1 MIHFHLIIDDSN
13 RQFFINESANGM
25 RMHYE
30 MQLAARMKNRRLR
43 DTDFWAESREAILD
57 HMKRWLPIQ
66 GRVDFARHNFK
77 LRHYPAAWSDA
88 GLWPPRRPHADLRL
102 ARASDERPLVWLFCA
117 KKDRRIR

>member
-30 MQLAARMKNRRLR
+30 MQLAARMKNRTLR

-57 HMKRWLPIQ
+57 HMK
-66 GRVDFARHNFK
+66 
-77 LRHYPAAWSDA
+77 HYFPGYQFNGEWISPATISNR
-88 GLWPPRRPHADLRL
+88 GTPRNA
-102 ARASDERPLVWLFCA
+102 V
-117 KKDRRIR
+117 